1 MKTKRMFVVAGV
13 SAALLLSGCDQIK
26 KLTGGGK
33 PSGQVVATVNGE
45 EITSLELRS
54 ELGGFG
60 SRDPEIMKA
69 AQQQA
74 LQQVVLRKLMA
85 QEARKAKLDKTADF
99 TLQLHRGEE
108 ALLAGLYQRKLAS
121 EVVQPSRQ
129 AGEAYVASHP
139 DMFANRRVLFVNQ
152 VIAAPSN
159 ISPDRLRPLKT
170 LDAVRSLLETEG
182 VQYQENAVVLDTL
195 SANPQLIA
203 LVKGLPAGEIFVV
216 PQQGSLLFNQ
226 ITGERS
232 TPFRG
237 DMATAYAVNQL
248 RSQTSQTTISKRLE
262 ALRKAA
268 DDKIVYSDAYTP
280 SKPKAVAKPAAK
292 AAAPAAAP
300 AAAAPAA
307 K

>member
-170 LDAVRSLLETEG
+170 LDAVRSLLESEG

-280 SKPKAVAKPAAK
+280 SKPKAVANAAAK
-292 AAAPAAAP
+292 PAP
-300 AAAAPAA
+300 AAAAAGPAA